1 MIWTPMLNFASFC
14 LFHGTGWQAFLRFG
28 TLVAQMWL
36 RGSQGHH
43 FPSYVGYDIPG
54 MSVPD
59 NRGSLCENRRKLRKS
74 TPMDKWCFWKRIPW
88 SKGGNVKIDI
98 NGTILKWNWSSHLEE
113 LPCLSCF
120 WTFKLG
126 QPTHIPWHQEWEFPV
141 DRTDKSEMLPS
152 DHFTWPVNEVQIWN
166 LLKRTYL
173 IFLFY
178 FIKNY
183 DSLFCNTD
191 AIWVFN

>member
-1 MIWTPMLNFASFC
+1 MGLDDKPSSALAC
-14 LFHGTGWQAFLRFG
+14 LLLKCGLEAPKATTSPPTWDMTYQEWVFLTTGDHYVKTGENWENPLQLISDAFEKEYLDQKG
-28 TLVAQMWL
+28 EMW
-36 RGSQGHH
+36 
-43 FPSYVGYDIPG
+43 
-54 MSVPD
+54 
-59 NRGSLCENRRKLRKS
+59 KL
-74 TPMDKWCFWKRIPW
+74 TC
-88 SKGGNVKIDI
+88 
-98 NGTILKWNWSSHLEE
+98 GTILKWNWSSHLEE